1 MMTAR
6 AQTPTKAAGPDQA
19 RAGLPASSGMFDWVM
34 TALSALYLAGLWVDG
49 WAHYHGR
56 VDGSF
61 FTPWHFLFYSA
72 FAVVAVFLLAT
83 HLRNLGKGYAFTRTL
98 PGGYWLSMIGVGVFA
113 VGGVGD
119 MIWHTLFGIEAGTEA
134 LMSPSHILLGI
145 GMALIF
151 TGPLRSAWFRFRS
164 QHVPALGWRALGPAM
179 VAATLFTTLLLFF
192 TAYANPMIT
201 PYVAMTGL
209 RRDLMQDFGVT
220 SILFTAGVYAAM
232 TALLTW
238 RWRVP
243 FGTFTLLFG
252 VSTALFTVLN
262 DAFALIVPA
271 VVTGAILDLLM
282 LRLRPSPQRVRQF
295 IFAAAASPAL
305 YFAGY
310 FVVFAT
316 IMPVRWSIHVWTG
329 AIFLAGVI
337 GGLIAVL
344 ISASASESRSASE
357 T

>member
-1 MMTAR
+1 MTAT
-6 AQTPTKAAGPDQA
+6 AQTPTKAAGPVQA
-19 RAGLPASSGMFDWVM
+19 RAGLPASSGMFDWAM

-119 MIWHTLFGIEAGTEA
+119 MVWHTLFGIEAGTEA

-151 TGPLRSAWFRFRS
+151 TGPLRSAWVRFQS
-164 QHVPALGWRALGPAM
+164 QHAPALGWRALGPAV
-179 VAATLFTTLLLFF
+179 VAATLFTTLMMFF
-192 TAYANPMIT
+192 TGYANPMIT
-201 PYVAMTGL
+201 PYIAMSGM

-220 SILFTAGVYAAM
+220 SILLTAGIYAAV

-238 RWRVP
+238 RWRLP
-243 FGTFTLLFG
+243 FGAFTLLFG

-262 DAFALIVPA
+262 DAFILIAPALAAGVIM
-271 VVTGAILDLLM
+271 DLLM
-282 LRLRPSPQRVRQF
+282 LRLRPSPQRAHQF
-295 IFAAAASPAL
+295 IIAAAAAPAV

-310 FVVFAT
+310 FAVFAAT
-316 IMPVRWSIHVWTG
+316 NSLRWSIHVWSG
-329 AIFLAGVI
+329 AIFIAGLI
-337 GGLIAVL
+337 GGAIALL
-344 ISASASESRSASE
+344 ISASASESRGAPE